1 MGRGSRNSPPER
13 GGEVVCLL
21 GNICPAHTVKLIC
34 DYWIGKY
41 EEEGNPENA
50 LWDGYYGIETTET
63 HSVSTD

>member
-1 MGRGSRNSPPER
+1 M
-13 GGEVVCLL
+13 
-21 GNICPAHTVKLIC
+21 KLIC

-50 LWDGYYGIETTET
+50 LWDGYYEIETTET